1 MSGDFRDRTAILLGN
16 LGMKALEEANVAVYG
31 LGGVGAA
38 CAMDLVRAG
47 VGRLYVVDF
56 DRVEES
62 NLNRLYFGYKES
74 VGLAKTEAFARYARS
89 VNPCVEIE
97 ERRIFFSGDDAPK
110 IIDSASAY
118 HADCV
123 DSLNAKA
130 NLIAALCS
138 GGRSFISSMG
148 TAGRLE
154 PERLRLGGFWETKGC
169 PLAKSL
175 RTRLKH
181 MGISASFPVV
191 WSDEPPIKPV
201 SQNAFNGEL
210 DIQVDKNG
218 DEGREEEIS
227 DRDQAQ
233 APESASA
240 SAMPRGRTR
249 MVQGSSPFVPQ
260 AAGHI
265 MAAWIVRRIA
275 GDAAGRI

>member
-1 MSGDFRDRTAILLGN
+1 MYGDFRDRTAILLGVA
-16 LGMKALEEANVAVYG
+16 GMEALEASSVAVYG

-38 CAMDLVRAG
+38 CAMDLARAG

-62 NLNRLYFGYKES
+62 NLNRLYFGYSEN
-74 VGLAKTEAFARYARS
+74 VGLAKTEAFARFARS
-89 VNPCVEIE
+89 VNPSIRIE
-97 ERRIFFSGDDAPK
+97 ERRIFFTGHDAAK
-110 IIDSASAY
+110 IVDAASAH

-148 TAGRLE
+148 TAGRLQ
-154 PERLRLGGFWETKGC
+154 PERLRLGDIWETRGC

-181 MGISASFPVV
+181 MGIGASFPVV
-191 WSDEPPIKPV
+191 WSDEPPVKPV
-201 SQNAFNGEL
+201 SREAPEVDLAVQGGETEETGSHETL
-210 DIQVDKNG
+210 DEV
-218 DEGREEEIS
+218 GRG
-227 DRDQAQ
+227 Q
-233 APESASA
+233 APV
-240 SAMPRGRTR
+240 SAMPRGRAR

-265 MAAWIVRRIA
+265 MAAWIVRRII
-275 GDAAGRI
+275 GDASGNPS

>member
-1 MSGDFRDRTAILLGN
+1 MYEDFRDRTAILLGGS
-16 LGMKALEEANVAVYG
+16 GMEALEAASVAVYG

-38 CAMDLVRAG
+38 CAMDLARAG

-62 NLNRLYFGYKES
+62 NLNRLYFGYSES
-74 VGLAKTEAFARYARS
+74 IGLAKTEAFARFARS
-89 VNPCVEIE
+89 VNPSIRIE
-97 ERRIFFSGDDAPK
+97 ERRIFFTGHDAAK
-110 IIDSASAY
+110 IVDATCAY

-138 GGRSFISSMG
+138 GGSSFISSMG

-154 PERLRLGGFWETKGC
+154 PERLRLGDIWETKGC

-191 WSDEPPIKPV
+191 WSDEPPVKPV
-201 SQNAFNGEL
+201 SRHIPQAAPAVLAGGTR
-210 DIQVDKNG
+210 DA
-218 DEGREEEIS
+218 GREEEIDDS
-227 DRDQAQ
+227 CRGR
-233 APESASA
+233 APASA
-240 SAMPRGRTR
+240 TPRGRAR

-260 AAGHI
+260 SAGHI
-265 MAAWIVRRIA
+265 MAAWIVRRIV
-275 GDAAGRI
+275 GDASGKSC